1 MSDWTL
7 DLVKKLDMDF
17 QNTDEDTKS
26 IIEILNK
33 KNPGLEKSYIS
44 I

>member
-1 MSDWTL
+1 MSVSAL

-17 QNTDEDTKS
+17 QNTDEDTIS
-26 IIEILNK
+26 IIKILNR
-33 KNPGLEKSYIS
+33 KNPGLEKSYIN